1 MSEYVTLMGSEDV
14 SRAGYAM
21 KSAAEE
27 MKHAASSFDQSC
39 REQRQFMEDWLT
51 RFEQVMTAHPEH
63 AERNDV
69 MEWTNEND
77 WNLHRLRRSDKARS
91 ILPTP
96 DAAPLKQRLAQSR
109 RDADGEDADGE
120 SENGKLCQ
128 LTESLWKIQLSRN
141 PWQLRRMAKA
151 IPRSFTA
158 FL

>member
-69 MEWTNEND
+69 ME
-77 WNLHRLRRSDKARS
+77 
-91 ILPTP
+91 
-96 DAAPLKQRLAQSR
+96 
-109 RDADGEDADGE
+109 
-120 SENGKLCQ
+120 
-128 LTESLWKIQLSRN
+128 
-141 PWQLRRMAKA
+141 
-151 IPRSFTA
+151 
-158 FL
+158 